1 MVDGKKEDKDVVAVI
16 DCIHRAMQC
25 TLWSWEEV
33 SRCFF
38 WRYPTEFMRAI
49 IDVQN
54 KCQVGTWP
62 RFIIPQREWNDSKT
76 SRKEVRKLNKS
87 RKRG

>member
-1 MVDGKKEDKDVVAVI
+1 MVAVR

-25 TLWSWEEV
+25 TLWSGEEV
-33 SRCFF
+33 LRCFF

-62 RFIIPQREWNDSKT
+62 RFIIPHNF
-76 SRKEVRKLNKS
+76 
-87 RKRG
+87 GC